1 VTDRRAARLALIFS
15 SIGHVYAHMFMLLF
29 PTVVLALE
37 KQWQLPYGELMLLL
51 LPASILFGA
60 GALPAGWLGD
70 RWSAPKMMVIYFL
83 GTGGAAVLS
92 GLVSTTVGLAVAMGL
107 MGLFASIYHPVG
119 IAWLVRDAENR
130 GRALGISGFFGAVG
144 VALAPFLAGFL
155 TDTISWRAAFI
166 VPGLTCIAVGVVLAA
181 LVSQGAVRDLVKG
194 IAAAPEAPRGEMR
207 QGAIV
212 LIITVIVSGLI
223 YQAASNNL
231 PKLFDQRLG
240 GTLDGIMGDGVVAV
254 SALVSGIFLFSS
266 LAQLAGGCLADRFRL
281 RTVYIVCWAVQL
293 PLLLLVAELSS
304 LWIWPA
310 MFLVF
315 AATSASLPA
324 ENSLFA
330 RYSPPQWRGTAF
342 GIKFVL
348 ALGVSAAAIPLASY
362 IHLTTGGF
370 YWLFVILAVLAGIAA
385 IATWFLPRP
394 KADKDALLVSE
405 LSAKSS
411 LG

>member
-1 VTDRRAARLALIFS
+1 MTDRRAAQIALIFS
-15 SIGHVYAHMFMLLF
+15 SIGHVYAHMFLLLF

-37 KQWQLPYGELMLLL
+37 KQWQQPYGELMMLL

-92 GLVSTTVGLAVAMGL
+92 GLVSTAVGLGLAMGL

-130 GRALGISGFFGAVG
+130 GKALGISGFFGAVG
-144 VALAPFLAGFL
+144 VAIAPILAGFL

-166 VPGLTCIAVGVVLAA
+166 VPGFVCIATGMALAVLVAR
-181 LVSQGAVRDLVKG
+181 GAVRDVVKD
-194 IAAAPEAPRGEMR
+194 IAAMPEASRGEMR
-207 QGAIV
+207 QGAMV

-240 GTLDGIMGDGVVAV
+240 GILDGVMGEGVVAV
-254 SALVSGIFLFSS
+254 SAMVSAVFLFSS
-266 LAQLAGGCLADRFRL
+266 LAQLIGGWLADKFHL
-281 RTVYIVCWAVQL
+281 RTVYIICWGVQL
-293 PLLLLVAELSS
+293 PLLMLVAELST
-304 LWIWPA
+304 LWLWPTIF
-310 MFLVF
+310 MVF
-315 AATSASLPA
+315 AAASASLPA

-348 ALGVSAAAIPLASY
+348 ALGVSSAAIPLASY

-370 YWLFVILAVLAGIAA
+370 YYLFIILAVLAGVAA
-385 IATWFLPRP
+385 VATWFLPRP
-394 KADKDALLVSE
+394 KGDADGV
-405 LSAKSS
+405 
-411 LG
+411 LGAEMPTANPPN

>member
-1 VTDRRAARLALIFS
+1 
-15 SIGHVYAHMFMLLF
+15 
-29 PTVVLALE
+29 
-37 KQWQLPYGELMLLL
+37 
-51 LPASILFGA
+51 
-60 GALPAGWLGD
+60 
-70 RWSAPKMMVIYFL
+70 
-83 GTGGAAVLS
+83 
-92 GLVSTTVGLAVAMGL
+92 
-107 MGLFASIYHPVG
+107 
-119 IAWLVRDAENR
+119 
-130 GRALGISGFFGAVG
+130 
-144 VALAPFLAGFL
+144 
-155 TDTISWRAAFI
+155 
-166 VPGLTCIAVGVVLAA
+166 
-181 LVSQGAVRDLVKG
+181 
-194 IAAAPEAPRGEMR
+194 MR
-207 QGAIV
+207 QGAFV

-266 LAQLAGGCLADRFRL
+266 LAQLAGGWLADRFRL